1 MAVFDPVSDFANAL
15 PGGCHRLQILRLL
28 TDGKGW
34 VPQSGRQA
42 ESTWEPSLQWEGVA
56 DREAPDTGM

>member
-1 MAVFDPVSDFANAL
+1 MAAFGPVSDVANA
-15 PGGCHRLQILRLL
+15 PAGGRHRLQILRLL

-42 ESTWEPSLQWEGVA
+42 ESAWEPSLLWEGVA
-56 DREAPDTGM
+56 DGEAPDTEM